1 MDNLYVIGTRV
12 ADGYPEG
19 RYITMKVP
27 GKVCDYYIVIGVLD
41 YPSIRAV
48 ANPSAWSRA
57 KVKKYGDVI
66 IRKPDERTRE
76 PERYEYHAADTEA
89 AYNESLLAAM
99 DAERLRMIKRG
110 DIEAALEMAKRT
122 SLLKQEL
129 HYKGESI

>member
-12 ADGYPEG
+12 VDGYPEG
-19 RYITMKVP
+19 RYITTKLK

-99 DAERLRMIKRG
+99 DSERLRMIKRG
-110 DIEAALEMAKRT
+110 DIEAALEMARRA
-122 SLLKQEL
+122 SLLRQQLEM
-129 HYKGESI
+129 ITN